1 MVKLS
6 EEDFKLTKSIC
17 MNGLSEKLLD
27 YLKKRSDSFIRQ
39 LKVANKQ
46 TFKQVQ
52 GRLSELDDLVE
63 FINSGRK

>member
-1 MVKLS
+1 
-6 EEDFKLTKSIC
+6 